1 MPKYNAA
8 IIGYTGLIGDNLLN
22 QYKKN
27 FFRIDLFN
35 SKNINKLNK
44 NNRYDVVFCAALS
57 ATKWLANKAPI
68 KDKKNTEKLIKSL
81 KKVNTKK
88 FLLVSTIDVNFRH
101 AYGFNRKT
109 LEKFVKKNFKNNYI
123 LRLPGV
129 FGKGLKKNI
138 IYDLINENNIS
149 QIYANDKFQWY
160 DLSYLKRDISKIFKN
175 NILGVSELYS
185 LPIKNQ
191 EIINFFKKI
200 KIIKKRLKPINYSIK
215 PKKGFYKT
223 KKFILNR
230 IKKFIRTHEK

>member
-8 IIGYTGLIGDNLLN
+8 IIGYTGLIGDNLLD

-27 FFRIDLFN
+27 FYRIDLFN

-44 NNRYDVVFCAALS
+44 KNEYDIVFCAALP
-57 ATKWLANKAPI
+57 ATKWLANKSPI

-81 KKVNTKK
+81 KKVITKK
-88 FLLVSTIDVNFRH
+88 FLLISTIDVNYRH
-101 AYGFNRKT
+101 PYGFNRKT

-138 IYDLINENNIS
+138 IYDLLNKNNIS
-149 QIYANDKFQWY
+149 QIYINDKFQWY
-160 DLSYLKRDISKIFKN
+160 DLSYLKRDISEILKN
-175 NILGVSELYS
+175 DKLGVNELYS

-191 EIINFFKKI
+191 EIINLFRKI
-200 KIIKKRLKPINYSIK
+200 RIVKKRSKPINYSIK
-215 PKKGFYKT
+215 PKIGFYKT

-230 IKKFIRTHEK
+230 IKKFIRSHEK